1 MAEYRRLGKSG
12 LRVSVPILGCMSFGD
27 PRWNSWVLPEEKVC
41 HFVPYPSRTCS
52 PLQSQALPIL
62 KAAWDAGVT
71 TLDTANMYS
80 NGESETIIRNFIN
93 QYNIPRENMVI
104 VTKIRFPVDHGQ
116 MSTITSRMRFELA
129 STRDY
134 VNQSGL
140 SRTAIFNQ
148 TEASLKRLGMDYIDV
163 LMIHMYDMETP
174 FEETMRALHDLVLS
188 GKVRYLGASNVR
200 AWQFIEM
207 NNVAQLNGWTQFS
220 CVQMEHSLLYRAE
233 ERELFAYCDFKGI
246 GIIAFS
252 PLMDGHLARPDG
264 TETVRTKRYSG
275 TSYDKKRRECDIK
288 IIQRVEEIAQKHSW
302 KMCQVAL
309 AWSASKISSPI
320 VGVNSVERLHE
331 DIITGKTL
339 TAEEIKYL
347 EEPYED
353 QPPRF

>member
-1 MAEYRRLGKSG
+1 
-12 LRVSVPILGCMSFGD
+12 
-27 PRWNSWVLPEEKVC
+27 
-41 HFVPYPSRTCS
+41 
-52 PLQSQALPIL
+52 
-62 KAAWDAGVT
+62 
-71 TLDTANMYS
+71 
-80 NGESETIIRNFIN
+80 
-93 QYNIPRENMVI
+93 
-104 VTKIRFPVDHGQ
+104 
-116 MSTITSRMRFELA
+116 MSTFSDYTSFELEG
-129 STRDY
+129 TRDF

-140 SRTAIFNQ
+140 SRSAIFNQ
-148 TEASLKRLGMDYIDV
+148 TEASLKRLGMDYVDV
-163 LMIHMYDMETP
+163 LMIHLFDSETP

-200 AWQFIEM
+200 AWHFIEM

-220 CVQMEHSLLYRAE
+220 CVEMEHSLLYRAE

-252 PLMDGHLARPDG
+252 PLMDGHLARPIG
-264 TETVRTKRYSG
+264 TETVRAKEHEG
-275 TSYDKKRRECDIK
+275 TRYDKKRRECDIQ
-288 IIQRVEEIAQKHSW
+288 IIKRVEEIAQKHSW

-320 VGVNSVERLHE
+320 VGANSVERLHE

-347 EEPYED
+347 EESYED